1 MSCFD
6 GNVYLR
12 KDYIVCDPKYGIS
25 LNDLVEK
32 IISNMPISGG
42 SSSNF
47 SFSCSLLEGC
57 SIASLSDVSLT
68 DIAADNVLKWN
79 GSSFVPG
86 TVTASSSVKLKV
98 GTDTN
103 NEDIVLTDSTENITP
118 LLIKGTGR
126 IAVSYDIGTNT
137 FTITDYTSPEFNGFV
152 ARVNANTSTGATS
165 LYFGETLNRINFE
178 YTSISLPDNV
188 KTSDN
193 INLQQRVGSTPNYNN
208 LKTAIPYVSPLPE
221 TGQTVQLTDIEFT
234 DITKHTFGS
243 ETFRLEGQT
252 TQDGPFYSVNSSIK
266 WITNYYYG
274 YVTNKTY
281 QFVPNDLTGT
291 ATSGV
296 TRLSGSNDVDKK
308 AFNFNFTNPT
318 GRFIWMA
325 IPSILFPASFT
336 LTGLSLGEASRQ
348 TLSAV
353 NSGNVT
359 ISYTIVISDQTQSA
373 PLIINLT

>member
-68 DIAADNVLKWN
+68 DIESNDVLKWN

-137 FTITDYTSPEFNGFV
+137 FTITDYTSPEFNEFV
-152 ARVNANTSTGATS
+152 ARVGTSSSATS
-165 LYFGETLNRINFE
+165 LYFGETLNTINFR

-188 KTSDN
+188 KTIDK

-234 DITKHTFGS
+234 DITKNTFGS

-281 QFVPNDLTGT
+281 QFVTNDLTGT

-296 TRLSGSNDVDKK
+296 TRLSGGGNVDKE
-308 AFNFNFTNPT
+308 AFNFSFPNPQ
-318 GRFIWMA
+318 GKFLWMA
-325 IPSILFPASFT
+325 IPSNLISGASFT
-336 LTGLSLGEASRQ
+336 LGGLSLGEAPRQ
-348 TLSAV
+348 TLSSV
-353 NSGNVT
+353 PSGTVI

-373 PLIINLT
+373 PLTINLT

>member
-47 SFSCSLLEGC
+47 SFSCSLLGAC
-57 SIASLSDVSLT
+57 SIASFSDVSLT
-68 DIAADNVLKWN
+68 AIQENDVLKWN
-79 GSSFVPG
+79 GTSFVPG

-103 NEDIVLTDSTENITP
+103 NEEIVLTDSTPENTTP

-126 IAVSYDIGTNT
+126 ISVIYTTGDNT

-152 ARVNANTSTGATS
+152 ARVGTSSSATS

-193 INLQQRVGSTPNYNN
+193 INLQQKVGSTSNYNN
-208 LKTAIPYVSPLPE
+208 LKTAILYNSTPGN
-221 TGQTVQLTDIEFT
+221 GQTVQLTDIEFS
-234 DITKHTFGS
+234 DITKNTFGS

-252 TQDGPFYSVNSSIK
+252 TQDGPFYSINSSIK

-274 YVTNKTY
+274 YVTDKTY
-281 QFVPNDLTGT
+281 QFVANDLTGI

-325 IPSILFPASFT
+325 IPSILIPASFT

-348 TLSAV
+348 TLLAV

>member
-68 DIAADNVLKWN
+68 DIESNDVLKWN

-103 NEDIVLTDSTENITP
+103 NEEIVLTDSTPENTTP
-118 LLIKGTGR
+118 LLIKGTGK
-126 IAVSYDIGTNT
+126 ISVIYTPGDNT

-152 ARVNANTSTGATS
+152 ARVGTSSSATS

-193 INLQQRVGSTPNYNN
+193 INLQQRVGSTSTYNN
-208 LKTAIPYVSPLPE
+208 LKTAIPYSS
-221 TGQTVQLTDIEFT
+221 TKGNGQTVQLIDNEFS
-234 DITKHTFGS
+234 DITKNTFGS

-252 TQDGPFYSVNSSIK
+252 TQDGPFYSINSYIK

-274 YVTNKTY
+274 YVSSGTY
-281 QFVPNDLTGT
+281 TFTVNDLVNSP
-291 ATSGV
+291 SGSV
-296 TRLSGSNDVDKK
+296 TRLGGSSDVDKK
-308 AFNFNFTNPT
+308 AFNFSFPNPE
-318 GRFIWMA
+318 GKFIWMA
-325 IPSILFPASFT
+325 IPSSLIPASFN
-336 LTGLSLGEASRQ
+336 LGGLSLGESPRQ
-348 TLSAV
+348 TLSLV
-353 NSGNVT
+353 PSGSIT
-359 ISYTIVISDQTQSA
+359 IQYTIVISSNPQSA
-373 PLIINLT
+373 PLTINLT

>member
-68 DIAADNVLKWN
+68 DIESNDVLKWN

-103 NEDIVLTDSTENITP
+103 NEDIVLTDSTENTTP

-126 IAVSYDIGTNT
+126 IAVSYNTDTNT
-137 FTITDYTSPEFNGFV
+137 FTITDYTSPEFNEFV
-152 ARVNANTSTGATS
+152 ARVGTSSSATS

-188 KTSDN
+188 KTIDK

-208 LKTAIPYVSPLPE
+208 LKTAIPYSS
-221 TGQTVQLTDIEFT
+221 TTGNGQTVQLTDNEFT
-234 DITKHTFGS
+234 DITKNTFGS

-274 YVTNKTY
+274 YVSSGTY
-281 QFVPNDLTGT
+281 TFTVNDLVNSP
-291 ATSGV
+291 SGSV
-296 TRLSGSNDVDKK
+296 TRLGGSSDVDKK
-308 AFNFNFTNPT
+308 AFNFSFPNPE
-318 GRFIWMA
+318 GKFIWMA
-325 IPSILFPASFT
+325 IPSSLIPASFN
-336 LTGLSLGEASRQ
+336 LGGLSLGESPRQ
-348 TLSAV
+348 TLSSV
-353 NSGNVT
+353 PSGTVI

-373 PLIINLT
+373 PLTINLT